1 MGLLHVPRCQALA
14 AGVTV
19 FFAGLRGR
27 RGVAAGG
34 CCQGLMAGTGERSIN
49 AMVAKQVK
57 TGI

>member
-1 MGLLHVPRCQALA
+1 
-14 AGVTV
+14 V

-27 RGVAAGG
+27 RGVATGG